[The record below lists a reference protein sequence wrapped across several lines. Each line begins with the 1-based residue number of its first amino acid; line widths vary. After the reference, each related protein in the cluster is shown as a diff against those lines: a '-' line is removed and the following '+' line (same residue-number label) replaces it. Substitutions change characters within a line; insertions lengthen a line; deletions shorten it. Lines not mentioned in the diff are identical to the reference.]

1 MKPLKQSTSVVI
13 EFGPFIDKTDGV
25 TLETGLVSAL
35 DHAST
40 GILLSKNGGAL
51 TIRHATVTAT
61 TYDAHGC
68 YRVTLDTTDTN
79 TLGRLRVI
87 YTDAATCLP
96 VWDDFAILAANVYDS
111 LVGGGDVLDVSV
123 TQLLGTA
130 WLTPAVAGTPDVNA
144 KQFGGA
150 PVTATTSVTIPAAS
164 TLATTAGAVGSVTGA
179 VGSVTGAVGS
189 VTGAVGSV
197 TGNVG
202 GNVVGSV
209 ASVTAGVTVTTN
221 NDKTGYGLSAAAV
234 QAIWD
239 ALTSALT
246 TVGSIGKKL
255 ADWVIGTTQTGD
267 SFARLGAPAGAS
279 VSADIAATKADTA
292 AILVDT
298 GTTLDARLPAALV
311 GGRMDSSVGAMAAN
325 VLTASALATDA
336 VTEIQ
341 AGLATPTNITAGTM
355 TTVTNL
361 TNAPTN
367 GDLTATMKASVTAA
381 VPTAAANAD
390 AVWDEAI
397 AGHLGAGSTGAALNA
412 AGSAGDPW
420 TTPLPGA
427 YGAGTAGKIIG
438 DNVNATVSSRS
449 SHSAADVWAAV
460 TRTLTAASDS
470 SGITTLLTRIVGTL
484 ATGTHEPQSGD
495 AYARL
500 GAPAGASV
508 SADIAAIEAQTDD
521 IGVAGA
527 GLTALGDTR
536 LANLDA
542 AVSSRSTYAGGA
554 VASVTGAVGSVTAAV
569 TVGTNS
575 DKTGYALTAAYDPAK
590 TAAQAGDAM
599 ALTSGERTTLTAAIW
614 AYVVEGTHTA
624 VQYMRLM
631 AAALFAKLS
640 GAATTTVTIRD
651 VDDTKARITAT
662 VDADDN
668 RTAVTID
675 GT

>member
-1 MKPLKQSTSVVI
+1 MPDFWMDVDVALSEVPVNIMALLDDT
-13 EFGPFIDKTDGV
+13 DYKTR
-25 TLETGLVSAL
+25 ETAIAYNAAGMDLVW
-35 DHAST
+35 
-40 GILLSKNGGAL
+40 N
-51 TIRHATVTAT
+51 
-61 TYDAHGC
+61 
-68 YRVTLDTTDTN
+68 
-79 TLGRLRVI
+79 
-87 YTDAATCLP
+87 
-96 VWDDFAILAANVYDS
+96 F
-111 LVGGGDVLDVSV
+111 
-123 TQLLGTA
+123 
-130 WLTPAVAGTPDVNA
+130 LTPAGAFTQTAVTPTTGGNYDWTHQGDGIYTIEIPASGGASINNDTEGFGWFTGFVTGVLPWRGPTIGFRRAALNDLLIEGGTASTNLEDFFDGTGYAGGTAKLTVNA
-144 KQFGGA
+144 VQLGGA

-164 TLATTAGAVGSVTGA
+164 TLATTTGAVGSVTGAVGSVTGA

-221 NDKTGYGLSAAAV
+221 NDKTGYGLSSAAV

-279 VSADIAATKADTA
+279 VSADIAAIKSDTA

-298 GTTLDARLPAALV
+298 GTTLDGRIPAALV
-311 GGRMDSSVGAMAAN
+311 AGRMDASVGAMAAN
-325 VLTASALATDA
+325 TLTASALATDA

-341 AGLATPTNITAGTM
+341 SGLS
-355 TTVTNL
+355 TVT
-361 TNAPTN
+361 T
-367 GDLTATMKASVTAA
+367 GDI
-381 VPTAAANAD
+381 PTAAANAD

-438 DNVNATVSSRS
+438 DNINATVSSRS

-662 VDADDN
+662 VDADGN
-668 RTAVTID
+668 RTAITSD